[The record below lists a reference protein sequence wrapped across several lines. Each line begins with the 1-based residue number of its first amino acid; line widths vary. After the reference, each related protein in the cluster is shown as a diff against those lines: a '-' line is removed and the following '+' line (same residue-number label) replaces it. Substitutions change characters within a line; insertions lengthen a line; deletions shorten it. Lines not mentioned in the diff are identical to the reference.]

1 MTARHAT
8 PANYRPPGLL
18 GACCRATRHDDAVS
32 SDAEA
37 IRALVVAYAER
48 LDAGDLDGVAALF
61 EDAVVRPARS
71 GATLEGRDAVRRM
84 YEPVI
89 RYGDG
94 TPRTKHV
101 LSNLEVA
108 VDVGTGTASSRCVFT
123 VLQARP
129 GAGLGPVLA
138 GRYEDRFARVDGR
151 WRFVERL
158 IVPDLIGDLADHM
171 RR

>member
-1 MTARHAT
+1 
-8 PANYRPPGLL
+8 
-18 GACCRATRHDDAVS
+18 VS
-32 SDAEA
+32 SEAEA
-37 IRALVVAYAER
+37 VRALVVAYAER
-48 LDAGDLDGVAALF
+48 LDAGDLDGVATLF

-71 GATLEGRDAVRRM
+71 GTPLEGRDAVRRM

-89 RYGDG
+89 LYEDG
-94 TPRTKHV
+94 TPRTLHV

-108 VDVGTGTASSRCVFT
+108 VDPESGTASSRCVFT

-129 GAGLGPVLA
+129 GTGLGPVLA

-151 WRFVERL
+151 WRFVERV
-158 IVPDLIGDLADHM
+158 IVPDLLGDLTDHM